1 MKTVRT
7 GLIGLLLAMLSGMV
21 VISAISSSFFE
32 SMAFPVSTV
41 TQRPTLPLPNL
52 TPVGMQETLAHL
64 STATSAPLPTV
75 CPHPVGWIV
84 YVLQSG
90 DEIQSLAA
98 QRGISVADILNH
110 NCLVSTTLLPDTQI
124 FLPPVLTA
132 TVEFSPTVT
141 QTATNTPIPC
151 GPPAG
156 WVLYTIRQGD
166 TLLQISR
173 LFRVSVWELKN
184 ANCLTGDAIRAGA
197 QVWVPNVPMSTFTYT
212 PVRNKSATPSV
223 TYTITATYTVTDTTA
238 PTVTETP
245 VPTETPETPTAI
257 FTDTPSPTDTPE
269 TPVPL
274 TPETVV
280 TTP

>member
-1 MKTVRT
+1 
-7 GLIGLLLAMLSGMV
+7 
-21 VISAISSSFFE
+21 
-32 SMAFPVSTV
+32 
-41 TQRPTLPLPNL
+41 
-52 TPVGMQETLAHL
+52 
-64 STATSAPLPTV
+64 
-75 CPHPVGWIV
+75 
-84 YVLQSG
+84 
-90 DEIQSLAA
+90 
-98 QRGISVADILNH
+98 
-110 NCLVSTTLLPDTQI
+110 LLPDTQI
-124 FLPPVLTA
+124 YLPPVLTA
-132 TVEFSPTVT
+132 TIEFSPTVT
-141 QTATNTPIPC
+141 QTATITPIPC

-212 PVRNKSATPSV
+212 PERNKSATPGV
-223 TYTITATYTVTDTTA
+223 TYTTTYTVTDTTA
-238 PTVTETP
+238 PTMTETP

-269 TPVPL
+269 TPVPP
-274 TPETVV
+274 TSETVV